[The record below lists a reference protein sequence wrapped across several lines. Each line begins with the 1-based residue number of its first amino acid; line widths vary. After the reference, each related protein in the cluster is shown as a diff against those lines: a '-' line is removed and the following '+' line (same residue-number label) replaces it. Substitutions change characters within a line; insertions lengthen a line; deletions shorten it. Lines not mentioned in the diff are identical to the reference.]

1 MCGVGKRGATEGE
14 SKILIKIYI
23 LGMAKTTNEA
33 EVQEA
38 QEFDVLDMN
47 NYKVEKLPKMEKSGF
62 EKWMARLGGPLAA
75 LVFVLLYWVVDIP
88 FIDNLNPDA
97 LGKKAKAR
105 YEVLCPE
112 VPAVVQ
118 AGKEVKAAEGAVI
131 GNVQQVVKENSVEV
145 FSMTDA
151 AAMVEAQEEAAVVRA
166 DNPRDNSP
174 FTRIC
179 YAMLAIFCASMI
191 LWVTEAVPSY
201 MTSLMV
207 ILAIVL
213 TGVTTQKEAFAQL
226 GHPVMWLNILS
237 FVLAS
242 MLVKTRV
249 AKRLA
254 LWFVLK
260 FGKNAMGIFISFI
273 VINVILSLFISA
285 TTVKATILLPIFMV
299 VAAIYGA
306 SNGTRN
312 NFGRNIVLQNLFQ
325 VNIGASAF
333 MTGSG
338 ANLLAV
344 SLILGAGGTMV
355 WKDWFAVG
363 FPLAMILLI
372 VGWLVGTKL
381 VFPMKK
387 EEQKPQIE
395 GGMATLRREYDA
407 MGKMTVEEFKAIG
420 IFLLVL
426 FMWVTGGEDGKGLHS
441 VDATTV
447 AFLGAVLALMPGIGV
462 VKWNDV
468 DIPWHLMLFSA
479 GAYTLGSGLNATDL
493 PSLAVNAGFD
503 ALGISQN
510 TPFVVL
516 YIVLTGLM
524 LFSGLVFQS
533 KTMRALIFIPI
544 AIGVAQRFG
553 YPVMSLA
560 FPMALL
566 IEHVYVLP
574 FNSKPA
580 ALLYTTNHYSW
591 SDTFKFGI
599 IMMVIAWVMI
609 LIWGETVLNWAGY
622 TPGLF

>member
-1 MCGVGKRGATEGE
+1 
-14 SKILIKIYI
+14 
-23 LGMAKTTNEA
+23 MAKTTTNEA
-33 EVQEA
+33 VDVQQEA

-131 GNVQQVVKENSVEV
+131 GNVQEVVKADSVEA
-145 FSMTDA
+145 FNMEEA
-151 AAMVEAQEEAAVVRA
+151 KAMVEAQEEAAVVKA

-344 SLILGAGGTMV
+344 SLILGAGGSMV

-407 MGKMTVEEFKAIG
+407 MGKMTVEEYKAIG

-516 YIVLTGLM
+516 YVILTGLM

-599 IMMVIAWVMI
+599 IMMLIAWVMI
-609 LIWGETVLNWAGY
+609 LIWGETVLNWTGY